1 MQASAVWHSA
11 YWTRSFKDF
20 CRWGPSSPF
29 SAGPSKGANSVV
41 TIMDWLVVQVDES
54 RGRPIAA
61 SVYRSRHNRTAQKRL
76 FRWSLEGFR
85 RLPAMLLS
93 RTKFMW
99 RPSRR

>member
-54 RGRPIAA
+54 RAARQSVAGCAA
-61 SVYRSRHNRTAQKRL
+61 SQC
-76 FRWSLEGFR
+76 
-85 RLPAMLLS
+85 
-93 RTKFMW
+93 
-99 RPSRR
+99 